1 MSYRPKKAVLDGITV
16 RRRTRNGVV
25 QTVYD
30 AYLGYDPFDRKQ
42 KRLQASSLDELK
54 EKIHQ
59 FYVTHQSGG
68 DAAVRLKPTEAIDA
82 RQALDLLAQAKAGV
96 SLTEAVKRF
105 LRGDGMAVAPQ
116 CTKTLGEA
124 YDAYYASFG
133 KEQTLHKKAVFYR
146 VGAWVEDF
154 GRDRML
160 SDATSKDIDAWLKKK
175 CAKSAKTFNNHLTY
189 IKTFFNWCMKR
200 PRTWIADNPADGMD
214 KQRIAY
220 KEPEYMAPGDVERV
234 FRELERRKADRPD
247 LLAYGILSF
256 FCGVRRE
263 EILRMATMPDAA
275 TVNIEDETVII
286 RKPKGWTKG
295 ITPRSFPIQGN
306 ALAWMKSFP
315 FEDSVRRIG
324 DHCADDVKEIAGKLK
339 IAMPKNAGR
348 HTFITMHVAAF
359 GNPTNTDAIVGT
371 SARMRVSNYCGL
383 VSKKSG
389 EEYFAIM
396 PATEEARNEQ
406 AA

>member
-16 RRRTRNGVV
+16 RRRERHGVV

-30 AYLGYDPFDRKQ
+30 AYLGYDPFSRKQ
-42 KRLQASSLDELK
+42 KRLQASTLEELK
-54 EKIHQ
+54 TKIQ
-59 FYVTHQSGG
+59 KFYVALSSGG
-68 DAAVRLKPTEAIDA
+68 DAAVRLKPDEAIDA
-82 RQALDLLAQAKAGV
+82 RGALDLLAQANMPI
-96 SLTEAVKRF
+96 SLTEAVRRL
-105 LRGDGMAVAPQ
+105 LRGESAAPSN
-116 CTKTLGEA
+116 CTTTVGKA

-133 KEQTLHKKAVFYR
+133 NEQVQHKKAVFYR

-160 SDATSKDIDAWLKKK
+160 SDATAKDIDEWLKKK
-175 CAKSAKTFNNHLTY
+175 CANSPKTFNNHLTY
-189 IKTFFNWCMKR
+189 IKTFFNWCIKR
-200 PRTWIADNPADGMD
+200 PRGWIAENPVEGMD
-214 KQRIAY
+214 KKRIAY

-234 FRELERRKADRPD
+234 FRELEKMKSTRPD

-263 EILRMATMPDAA
+263 EILRMAQMPDAA

-315 FEDSVRRIG
+315 FEASVKDIG
-324 DHCADDVKEIAGKLK
+324 DHCADDVKEIARRLHVT
-339 IAMPKNAGR
+339 MPKNAGR

-359 GNPTNTDAIVGT
+359 GNPSNTDAIVGT
-371 SARMRVSNYCGL
+371 SAKMRVSNYCGL
-383 VSKKSG
+383 TSKKNG

-396 PATEEARNEQ
+396 PGGHHEEA
-406 AA
+406 A

>member
-16 RRRTRNGVV
+16 RRRERHGVV

-42 KRLQASSLDELK
+42 KRLQASTLEELK
-54 EKIHQ
+54 TKIQ
-59 FYVTHQSGG
+59 KFYVALSSGG
-68 DAAVRLKPTEAIDA
+68 DAAVRLKPNEAIDA
-82 RQALDLLAQAKAGV
+82 RGALDLLTQANMPI
-96 SLTEAVKRF
+96 SLTEAVRRL
-105 LRGDGMAVAPQ
+105 LRGENAAPCK
-116 CTKTLGEA
+116 CTMPVGKA

-133 KEQTLHKKAVFYR
+133 KEQIQHKKAVFYR
-146 VGAWVEDF
+146 VGSWVEDF
-154 GRDRML
+154 GRDKML
-160 SDATSKDIDAWLKKK
+160 SDATAKDIDEWLKKK
-175 CAKSAKTFNNHLTY
+175 CANSPKTFNNHLTY
-189 IKTFFNWCMKR
+189 IKTFFNWCIKR
-200 PRTWIADNPADGMD
+200 PRVWITENPIEGMD
-214 KQRIAY
+214 KKRIAY

-234 FRELERRKADRPD
+234 FRELEKMKSTRPD

-263 EILRMATMPDAA
+263 EILRMAQMPDAA
-275 TVNIEDETVII
+275 TINIEDETVII

-315 FEDSVRRIG
+315 FEASVKNIG
-324 DHCADDVKEIAGKLK
+324 DHCADDVKEIARKLHVT
-339 IAMPKNAGR
+339 MPKNAGR

-359 GNPTNTDAIVGT
+359 GNPSNTDAIVGT
-371 SARMRVSNYCGL
+371 SAKMRVSNYCGL
-383 VSKKSG
+383 TSKKNG

-396 PATEEARNEQ
+396 PGGHHEEA
-406 AA
+406 A

>member
-1 MSYRPKKAVLDGITV
+1 M
-16 RRRTRNGVV
+16 
-25 QTVYD
+25 
-30 AYLGYDPFDRKQ
+30 
-42 KRLQASSLDELK
+42 
-54 EKIHQ
+54 
-59 FYVTHQSGG
+59 
-68 DAAVRLKPTEAIDA
+68 
-82 RQALDLLAQAKAGV
+82 
-96 SLTEAVKRF
+96 
-105 LRGDGMAVAPQ
+105 
-116 CTKTLGEA
+116 
-124 YDAYYASFG
+124 
-133 KEQTLHKKAVFYR
+133 
-146 VGAWVEDF
+146 
-154 GRDRML
+154 
-160 SDATSKDIDAWLKKK
+160 
-175 CAKSAKTFNNHLTY
+175 
-189 IKTFFNWCMKR
+189 
-200 PRTWIADNPADGMD
+200 
-214 KQRIAY
+214 
-220 KEPEYMAPGDVERV
+220 
-234 FRELERRKADRPD
+234 
-247 LLAYGILSF
+247 
-256 FCGVRRE
+256 
-263 EILRMATMPDAA
+263 
-275 TVNIEDETVII
+275 II

>member
-16 RRRTRNGVV
+16 RHRTRNGVV

-30 AYLGYDPFDRKQ
+30 AYLGYVPGENKQ

-54 EKIHQ
+54 DKIHK

-68 DAAVRLKPTEAIDA
+68 DAAVRLKPREAIDA
-82 RQALDLLAQAKAGV
+82 REALDLLAQAQAGI
-96 SLTEAVKRF
+96 SLVEAVRRF
-105 LRGDGMAVAPQ
+105 LKGEGVAVRSKCAV
-116 CTKTLGEA
+116 TLGSA

-133 KEQTLHKKAVFYR
+133 KEQVLHKAAVASR
-146 VGAWVEDF
+146 VGAWADEF

-160 SDATSKDIDAWLKKK
+160 DEATAKDVDAWLKKK
-175 CAKSAKTFNNHLTY
+175 CSKSAKTFNNHLSY
-189 IKTFFNWCMKR
+189 IKTFFNWCMKK
-200 PRTWIADNPADGMD
+200 PWTWIAENPVEGMD

-220 KEPEYMAPGDVERV
+220 KEPKYMAPGDVERV

-263 EILRMATMPDAA
+263 EILRMATMTDAA
-275 TVNIEDETVII
+275 TVNIEDETVVI

-295 ITPRSFPIQGN
+295 VTPRSFPIQGN
-306 ALAWMKSFP
+306 ALAWMKSFA
-315 FEDSVRRIG
+315 FDDAVRRIG
-324 DHCADDVKEIAGKLK
+324 SHCADDVKEIACKMK
-339 IAMPKNAGR
+339 IAVPKNAGR

-359 GNPTNTDAIVGT
+359 GNPANTDAIVGT
-371 SARMRVSNYCGL
+371 SAKMRVSHYCGL
-383 VSKKSG
+383 ASKKSG

-396 PATEEARNEQ
+396 PREEQSHER